1 MTLRTETVLTN
12 SAAQNKRKSM
22 SEHDNLET
30 NKNSK
35 VFKDASEFFDQV
47 SNPATEPAA
56 EDVLVEKEVIKGP
69 KVSHKV
75 KKEVEDDEIVV
86 TNDSNEP
93 VQDSDER
100 LIMNNLL
107 VDNNS
112 LLLSDDDDDDQEVG
126 EKFKVLSLILQNI
139 TKKSIDKSQSVIYE
153 TLMAKK

>member
-1 MTLRTETVLTN
+1 MEFEVIQISSFSVKHSIGEELELNNYLFDEMTLRTETVLTN

-86 TNDSNEP
+86 THDSNEP
-93 VQDSDER
+93 VQDSNER

-107 VDNNS
+107 VD
-112 LLLSDDDDDDQEVG
+112 
-126 EKFKVLSLILQNI
+126 I
-139 TKKSIDKSQSVIYE
+139 TIVCF
-153 TLMAKK
+153 